1 LKAIWTED
9 EASFDGEFVR
19 FEPIWSWPKPAQRP
33 HPPIILGAHGA
44 KALARVVDYCEGWIP
59 IGVRAGDL
67 PAEIGTLRRLAQEKE
82 RDPASISINVYG
94 TPADRAAL
102 AELREAGVTRAIFGL
117 PPAGPDKVLPLLD
130 RYAEVVRSLAS

>member
-1 LKAIWTED
+1 MWREEGPGRGGDCVPFAPLW
-9 EASFDGEFVR
+9 R
-19 FEPIWSWPKPAQRP
+19 CPKPGQRP
-33 HPPIILGAHGA
+33 PPPIILGAHGA

-67 PAEIGTLRRLAQEKE
+67 RAEIGALRRLAQEKG

-102 AELREAGVTRAIFGL
+102 AELREAGVPRAIL
-117 PPAGPDKVLPLLD
+117 RL
-130 RYAEVVRSLAS
+130 